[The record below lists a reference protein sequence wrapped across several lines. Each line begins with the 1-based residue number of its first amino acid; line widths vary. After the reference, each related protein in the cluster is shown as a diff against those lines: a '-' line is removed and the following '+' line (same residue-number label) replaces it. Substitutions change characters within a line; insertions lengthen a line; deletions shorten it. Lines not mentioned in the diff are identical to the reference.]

1 MAREIAQILSDKKAE
16 DIIVLDIRAVSVIAD
31 YFVICTGTSD
41 RQVRALTGAV
51 DEAMSKQGI
60 HARNTEG
67 LQEAL
72 WVLMDYADVIVHI
85 FAPEQREY
93 YKLERLWSKAQ
104 TVLVI
109 Q

>member
-1 MAREIAQILSDKKAE
+1 MAREMAQILSDKKAE

-41 RQVRALTGAV
+41 RQVRALAGSV
-51 DEAMSKQGI
+51 DEAMGKQGI

-67 LQEAL
+67 LQQAL

-85 FAPEQREY
+85 FAPEQRDY
-93 YKLERLWSKAQ
+93 YKLERLWSNAQ

>member
-1 MAREIAQILSDKKAE
+1 M
-16 DIIVLDIRAVSVIAD
+16 SVIAD

-41 RQVRALTGAV
+41 RQVKALAGAL

-67 LQEAL
+67 LHEAL
-72 WVLMDYADVIVHI
+72 WVLIDYADIIVHI

-93 YKLERLWSKAQ
+93 YTLERLWSKAQ